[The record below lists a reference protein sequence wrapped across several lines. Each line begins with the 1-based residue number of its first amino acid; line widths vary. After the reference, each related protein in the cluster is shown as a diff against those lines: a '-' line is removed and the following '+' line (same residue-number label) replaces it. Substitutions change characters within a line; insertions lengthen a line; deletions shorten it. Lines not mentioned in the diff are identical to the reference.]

1 MRINEEV
8 REQLVSAMREHLLNF
23 EKLISSYLDEMEK
36 ANSVEEIMNLKKRI
50 LVLWT
55 ESLPLGTRHC
65 YFCFLYDR
73 CTDCPYGR
81 IHGICGP
88 GKKSD
93 YGRIREAE
101 DHLLGSLERYFRAEE
116 KYQEATDESG

>member
-1 MRINEEV
+1 MKVNEEI
-8 REQLVSAMREHLLNF
+8 RGQLLSAMREHLENF
-23 EKLISSYLDEMEK
+23 EKLISSCLDEMEK
-36 ANSVEEIMNLKKRI
+36 ANSVEEIMNLKRKI

-55 ESLPLGTRHC
+55 EFLPLGARHC
-65 YFCFLYDR
+65 YFCFLYDH
-73 CTDCPYGR
+73 CTVCPYGK

-116 KYQEATDESG
+116 RYEEVVDELG